1 MAAPPTPDEQSASAS
16 SDAGGNGIAVDMPF
30 NPLTGDLNDLRIT
43 HGQCWLWPEI
53 TPEFDRLDAVVFNAR
68 AFLEPLATAGCPD
81 WALQAAIGI
90 VRSNLAIH
98 QHAEHHGSYIAAA
111 RSLWT
116 TRIPHDPPTLSDA
129 QIFAL
134 LAIHE
139 ARLTAETYGEIATGI
154 EDEIQQAGIGHHDD
168 EDIHCLRSDIA
179 GWERGLWRDA
189 ADRTGTAEKFLL
201 MANFA
206 ASAPDPVALKKAESQ
221 IATLRSKAR
230 KAEAVVAPFRNGRPR
245 GATARITRALNAIV
259 QEIGSRDIKKVLDH
273 IEYLYSGEH
282 MIEGL
287 LFEDANDVFVFY
299 RHEGESQYQKIR
311 IDSLRRKLADIPDE

>member
-1 MAAPPTPDEQSASAS
+1 MATPLTPDEQSASVSGDEGDSAIEE
-16 SDAGGNGIAVDMPF
+16 GMPF

-43 HGQCWLWPEI
+43 CGQCWLWPQI
-53 TPEFDRLDAVVFNAR
+53 TAEFDRLDAVVDNAR
-68 AFLEPLATAGCPD
+68 TFLEPLTSTGCPD
-81 WALQAAIGI
+81 WAQQAAIGI

-116 TRIPHDPPTLSDA
+116 TRIPHDSPTLSDA

-139 ARLTAETYGEIATGI
+139 ARLTAETYSEIAAGI
-154 EDEIQQAGIGHHDD
+154 EDEMQLAGIGHDD
-168 EDIHCLRSDIA
+168 EQEIGWLRSENS

-273 IEYLYSGEH
+273 IEYLYSGEQ
-282 MIEGL
+282 MIEGV

>member
-1 MAAPPTPDEQSASAS
+1 MATAPSSDEQTTRAA
-16 SDAGGNGIAVDMPF
+16 SDADEGAIDESGPF

-43 HGQCWLWPEI
+43 HGQCWLWPQI
-53 TPEFDRLDAVVFNAR
+53 TAEFDRLDAVVFNAR

-81 WALQAAIGI
+81 WAQQAAIGI

-116 TRIPHDPPTLSDA
+116 TRIPHDSPTLSDA

-139 ARLTAETYGEIATGI
+139 ARLTAETYSEIAAGI
-154 EDEIQQAGIGHHDD
+154 EDEMQLAGISHDD
-168 EDIHCLRSDIA
+168 EQEIGWLRSENA

-221 IATLRSKAR
+221 IAKLRRRARAAEQAADPYRQGRKQGAVSKFT
-230 KAEAVVAPFRNGRPR
+230 KALATIVNRAGGRDLDAVIA
-245 GATARITRALNAIV
+245 AIDTACD
-259 QEIGSRDIKKVLDH
+259 EPP
-273 IEYLYSGEH
+273 
-282 MIEGL
+282 IEGIQ
-287 LFEDANDVFVFY
+287 FQEYNDEFVWY
-299 RHEGESQYQKIR
+299 LDVALQTESKIR
-311 IDSLRRKLADIPDE
+311 IDSLKRKLARLQDV

>member
-1 MAAPPTPDEQSASAS
+1 MATPPSSDEQTTRAA
-16 SDAGGNGIAVDMPF
+16 SDADEGAIDESGPF

-43 HGQCWLWPEI
+43 HGQCWLWLQI
-53 TPEFDRLDAVVFNAR
+53 TAEFDRLDAVVHNAR
-68 AFLEPLATAGCPD
+68 TFLEPLTTAGCPD
-81 WALQAAIGI
+81 WAQQAAIGI

-116 TRIPHDPPTLSDA
+116 THIPHDPPTLSDA

-154 EDEIQQAGIGHHDD
+154 EDELQQAGIGHHDD

-179 GWERGLWRDA
+179 GWERGLWHDA

-221 IATLRSKAR
+221 IAKLRRRARAAEQAADPYRQGRKQGAVSKFT
-230 KAEAVVAPFRNGRPR
+230 KALATIVNRAGGRDLDAVIA
-245 GATARITRALNAIV
+245 AIDTACD
-259 QEIGSRDIKKVLDH
+259 EPP
-273 IEYLYSGEH
+273 
-282 MIEGL
+282 IEGIQ
-287 LFEDANDVFVFY
+287 FQEYNDEFVWY
-299 RHEGESQYQKIR
+299 LDVAIQTESKIR
-311 IDSLRRKLADIPDE
+311 IDSLKRKLARLQDV